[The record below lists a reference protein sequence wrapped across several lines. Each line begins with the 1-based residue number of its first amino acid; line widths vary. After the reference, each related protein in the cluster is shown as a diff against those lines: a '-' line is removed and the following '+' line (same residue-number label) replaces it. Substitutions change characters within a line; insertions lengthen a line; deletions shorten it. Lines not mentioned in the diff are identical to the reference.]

1 MRALRL
7 DDCSGRTAAVVEQL
21 VERHAS
27 RHGVFSRH
35 AERSC
40 GKAELLDEIAP
51 LVRGREP

>member
-21 VERHAS
+21 VERHAG